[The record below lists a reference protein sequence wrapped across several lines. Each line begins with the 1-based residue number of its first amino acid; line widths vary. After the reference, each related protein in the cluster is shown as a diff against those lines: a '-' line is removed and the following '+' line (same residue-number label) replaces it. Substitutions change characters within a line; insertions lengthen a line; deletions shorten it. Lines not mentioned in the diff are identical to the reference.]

1 MFFFC
6 DQSYM
11 IVKIKSCYA
20 KNIRFNQKGRDN
32 VMLEN
37 NTDRLF
43 WTITSILVATMLMV
57 IMVKAY
63 PKLANHILRP
73 YTQDTAYNITNPNNR
88 PVPKQPQ
95 AYVVDKSKIP
105 YTAASDQVSKD
116 YE

>member
-1 MFFFC
+1 MLKTL
-6 DQSYM
+6 DL
-11 IVKIKSCYA
+11 
-20 KNIRFNQKGRDN
+20 IRKDVANL
-32 VMLEN
+32 MLEN

-116 YE
+116 YQ

>member
-1 MFFFC
+1 ML
-6 DQSYM
+6 
-11 IVKIKSCYA
+11 KTL
-20 KNIRFNQKGRDN
+20 NLIRKDVANL
-32 VMLEN
+32 MLEN

-105 YTAASDQVSKD
+105 YVAASDQVSKD

>member
-1 MFFFC
+1 MLKAL
-6 DQSYM
+6 DL
-11 IVKIKSCYA
+11 
-20 KNIRFNQKGRDN
+20 IRKDVTNL
-32 VMLEN
+32 MLEN

>member
-1 MFFFC
+1 MLKAL
-6 DQSYM
+6 DL
-11 IVKIKSCYA
+11 
-20 KNIRFNQKGRDN
+20 IRKDVTNL
-32 VMLEN
+32 MLEN

-63 PKLANHILRP
+63 PKLANHIFRP